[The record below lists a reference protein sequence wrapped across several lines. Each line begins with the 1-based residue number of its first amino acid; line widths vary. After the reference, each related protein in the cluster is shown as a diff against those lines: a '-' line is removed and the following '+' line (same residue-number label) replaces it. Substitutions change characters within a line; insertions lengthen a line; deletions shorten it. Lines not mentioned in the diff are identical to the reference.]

1 MKVLCYDIGG
11 TDIKY
16 GIIEDGELLF
26 KDSMKTDAFL
36 GQDALV
42 KKLIWTTKDILKKN
56 SVVGVGISCAGSVD
70 INKGV
75 ITIAPEDISEFGGLN
90 FNYIFKENF
99 NLPCVADNDVNCFA
113 LAEGKTGAAKNMKNY
128 LTMTVGT
135 GIGGAIV
142 IDNKLWRGANFNGA
156 EFGRMLLNDRKFEA
170 LASTQALVRN
180 ARKAG
185 IVASNGIDVFDAYDK
200 KDITSIPVVKEFF
213 NNLARGIAN
222 LFYIFD
228 PEAIIIGGG
237 ISNRKQLSTEIKREL
252 KRIMVADFF
261 VTTKVLNAKHGNDGG
276 ILGAY
281 YNFMNVY
288 YPNQL

>member
-200 KDITSIPVVKEFF
+200 KDITRIPVVKEFF
-213 NNLARGIAN
+213 NNLALGIAN
-222 LFYIFD
+222 LLYIFD

-252 KRIMVADFF
+252 KRIMVPDFF

-288 YPNQL
+288 YPNQF

>member
-99 NLPCVADNDVNCFA
+99 NLSCVADNDVNCFA

-213 NNLARGIAN
+213 NNLALGIAN
-222 LFYIFD
+222 LLYIFD

-252 KRIMVADFF
+252 KRIMVPDFF

-288 YPNQL
+288 YPNQF